1 MNKNKEILDS
11 FLKYA
16 SDILADTE
24 SKLTGE
30 KIKKKMTEYSG
41 EFDVEIS
48 IDDKF
53 PNKRSLLFDNL
64 KKFSAEQQF
73 YILTELCEAPEIKE
87 KTEILELKKKIYNRY
102 GELSIN
108 KASSELLIIET
119 EEKLRKY
126 EESHKKYKLGI
137 EYFEK
142 NEDKRHILDDMRLSL
157 ELLLKE
163 ILGNEKSLENQ
174 KSELGK
180 RLKEKG
186 ISPEIMN
193 MFEKV
198 LNYYF
203 DYQNNN
209 VKHNDKINDLE
220 VKYIM
225 EQTSIMIKFIIQTLG
240 E

>member
-87 KTEILELKKKIYNRY
+87 KTEILELKKKFTIDMANY
-102 GELSIN
+102 LSI
-108 KASSELLIIET
+108 K
-119 EEKLRKY
+119 
-126 EESHKKYKLGI
+126 
-137 EYFEK
+137 
-142 NEDKRHILDDMRLSL
+142 
-157 ELLLKE
+157 
-163 ILGNEKSLENQ
+163 Q
-174 KSELGK
+174 
-180 RLKEKG
+180 
-186 ISPEIMN
+186 
-193 MFEKV
+193 V
-198 LNYYF
+198 VNY
-203 DYQNNN
+203 
-209 VKHNDKINDLE
+209 
-220 VKYIM
+220 
-225 EQTSIMIKFIIQTLG
+225 
-240 E
+240 